1 MTQTSSSSSTA
12 PTFCPYVPPMAVTP
26 EALAAWEA
34 EAAEWH
40 AGQAARI
47 ASGEEPPLHLVPDF
61 VVLLAD

>member
-1 MTQTSSSSSTA
+1 MTQTSSSSSS
-12 PTFCPYVPPMAVTP
+12 FNPYVPPFADTA

-47 ASGEEPPLHLVPDF
+47 ASGEEPPLNLVPDF